1 MELDETLSL
10 KLLAGD
16 PIDIPNAGRV
26 YPLTLKEIKE
36 ITLVNYNYLLVV
48 LCYKSDMNQSIFNNI
63 ITNCK
68 LDFDYQNLVL
78 NALSCFFKDSV
89 SILNNKFYI
98 GEVFQNRYLD
108 NSNYDEFYN
117 ILKLQNCMQNTKEE
131 YNPANE
137 KARELIERIKKS
149 KAKNPPKKNNIDM
162 ASIISGIVWKS
173 KTINIFNVWDLTIYQ
188 LYDAL
193 NRMDIL
199 DNFDNV
205 MHGYFAGTIKKEDI
219 NFKNLSW
226 IKKIDLDN
234 Q

>member
-1 MELDETLSL
+1 VELDETLSL
-10 KLLAGD
+10 KLLAGE
-16 PIDIPNAGRV
+16 PINIPNAGNI

-48 LCYKSDMNQSIFNNI
+48 LCYKPDVNQSIFNNI

-78 NALSCFFKDSV
+78 HALSCFFKDSI

-98 GEVFQNRYLD
+98 GEIFQNRYLD
-108 NSNYDEFYN
+108 DSNYNEFYD
-117 ILKLQNCMQNTKEE
+117 ILKLQNCLLETKEE

-137 KARELIERIKKS
+137 KARELIEKIKKN
-149 KAKNPPKKNNIDM
+149 KVKKPPKKNNINM

-188 LYDAL
+188 LYDGL

-199 DNFDNV
+199 DNFYNV
-205 MHGYFAGTIKKEDI
+205 MHGYFSGTIKKEDI
-219 NFKNLSW
+219 DFKNLSW
-226 IKKIDLDN
+226 IKKIDLN
-234 Q
+234 N